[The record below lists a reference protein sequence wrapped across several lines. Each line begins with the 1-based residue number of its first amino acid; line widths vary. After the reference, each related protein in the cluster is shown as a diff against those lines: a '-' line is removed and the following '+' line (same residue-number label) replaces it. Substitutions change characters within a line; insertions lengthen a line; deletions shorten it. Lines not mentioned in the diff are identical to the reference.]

1 MVRRLR
7 VFFVT
12 GLVVLAPIVVTA
24 YVFWKLFFK
33 IDGLLSGFFTRW
45 PILTIYGR
53 PIPGLGVLAVLLI
66 ILLTGM
72 FASNIIGRRLISLGD
87 RIVNS
92 IPLVSR
98 IYSTIKQI
106 SMAFLPE
113 ERTAFKKAV
122 LIEYPRKGIYSI
134 GFLASEPEGAVG
146 RDEVKETY
154 CIFLPTTPNP
164 TSGFL
169 LLVPKE
175 DVIPL
180 KMSIEDALR
189 LVVSAGTIAPSK
201 GMPWGKRVREVNEY
215 KGLTFEAEK

>member
-1 MVRRLR
+1 MFRRLQ

-24 YVFWKLFFK
+24 YVFWRLFFWM
-33 IDGLLSGFFTRW
+33 DGLLSGYFTRW
-45 PILTIYGR
+45 PILTVYGR

-66 ILLTGM
+66 ILITGM

-87 RIVNS
+87 RIINS

-98 IYSTIKQI
+98 IYSTVKQI
-106 SMAFLPE
+106 SLAFLPK
-113 ERTAFKKAV
+113 ERTAFKRAV

-134 GFLASEPEGAVG
+134 GFLASEPDGAIG
-146 RDEVKETY
+146 QDEVDDAY
-154 CIFLPTTPNP
+154 RVFLPTTPNP

-175 DVIPL
+175 DVTL
-180 KMSIEDALR
+180 LEMSVEDALK
-189 LVVSAGTIAPSK
+189 LVISAGTITP
-201 GMPWGKRVREVNEY
+201 Y
-215 KGLTFEAEK
+215 KGTVRAKGVKEVEKA